1 MAETI
6 ATTQKIPLVQIVV
19 HRDGKPV
26 RPEIGS
32 AYGFTAAEIAEIEAA
47 VPGALRDPI
56 NEAAATVVTDT
67 AGKTATATV
76 TKTATATKEEEL

>member
-6 ATTQKIPLVQIVV
+6 TQKIPLVQIVV

-56 NEAAATVVTDT
+56 NEAASVAEKAATV
-67 AGKTATATV
+67 AKTAASKV
-76 TKTATATKEEEL
+76 DEL

>member
-56 NEAAATVVTDT
+56 NEAAVV
-67 AGKTATATV
+67 AEKAATV
-76 TKTATATKEEEL
+76 TKAAATTSSKVDEL

>member
-32 AYGFTAAEIAEIEAA
+32 AYGFTATEIAEIEAA

-56 NEAAATVVTDT
+56 NEAAAVV
-67 AGKTATATV
+67 AEKAATV
-76 TKTATATKEEEL
+76 TKAATSKVDEL